1 MIIVN
6 KYKDLVIETNTDN
19 LLYYIRSD
27 RTRNEYYIYIRK
39 LDSTQEVLLA
49 TYADENK
56 RDELF
61 KELIDSLKQNK
72 YYFEFPY

>member
-19 LLYYIRSD
+19 LLYYTRSD

-61 KELIDSLKQNK
+61 KDLIDSLKQNK

>member
-19 LLYYIRSD
+19 LLYYTRSD
-27 RTRNEYYIYIRK
+27 RTRNEHYIYIRK

-49 TYADENK
+49 TYADEYK

-61 KELIDSLKQNK
+61 KDLIDSLKQNK

>member
-19 LLYYIRSD
+19 LLYYTRSN

-39 LDSTQEVLLA
+39 LDSTQEILLA

-61 KELIDSLKQNK
+61 KDLIDSLKQNK

>member
-19 LLYYIRSD
+19 LLYYTRSD
-27 RTRNEYYIYIRK
+27 RTRNEYYIYVRK

-61 KELIDSLKQNK
+61 KDLIDSLKQNK